1 MPNKIS
7 NHNHKG
13 ELGCVPGLLL
23 KRYYKTIKVSL
34 NSISLNIYFIRDN
47 QTNVKAIKDNIQT
60 WI

>member
-1 MPNKIS
+1 MPNKKS
-7 NHNHKG
+7 NHIHKG

-23 KRYYKTIKVSL
+23 KRYHKTIKVSL

-47 QTNVKAIKDNIQT
+47 QTSVKTIKDNIQT